1 MIRSLTKRGL
11 LGPVARAAIISWL
24 WRYRHEFLRW
34 GRSMWMELLGR
45 GEGGISPTRAL
56 RTGQLLMAIASDDRL
71 RNAPELKRVTLQD
84 GVVDLQVKTGWR
96 ELPRLLDR
104 VRGVKGIEGVT
115 VNGTEVA
122 TVTVA

>member
-34 GRSMWMELLGR
+34 GRSLWNELIGR
-45 GEGGISPTRAL
+45 EGRASPTRAL
-56 RTGQLLMAIASDDRL
+56 RTGHLLMAIAGDDVL
-71 RNAPELKRVTLQD
+71 RNAPELKRITLQD
-84 GVVDLQVKTGWR
+84 GVVDLQVKNGWR

-104 VRGVKGIEGVT
+104 VRGVKGVKAVT

>member
-11 LGPVARAAIISWL
+11 FNPLARAAIISWL

-34 GRSMWMELLGR
+34 GRSLWMELLGR
-45 GEGGISPTRAL
+45 DDRISATRAL
-56 RTGQLLMAIASDDRL
+56 RVGHLLMAIAGDDKL
-71 RNAPELKRVTLQD
+71 RNAPELKRVGLTG

-104 VRGVKGIEGVT
+104 VRSVKGITGVT

-122 TVTVA
+122 TVTAA

>member
-11 LGPVARAAIISWL
+11 FNPLARAAIVSWL

-34 GRSMWMELLGR
+34 GRSLWMELLGR
-45 GEGGISPTRAL
+45 DDRISATRAL
-56 RTGQLLMAIASDDRL
+56 RVGHLLMAIAGDDKL
-71 RNAPELKRVTLQD
+71 RNAPELKRVRLKG
-84 GVVDLQVKTGWR
+84 GVVDLQVTTGWR

-104 VRGVKGIEGVT
+104 VRSVKGITGVT

-122 TVTVA
+122 TVTAA

>member
-11 LGPVARAAIISWL
+11 FNPLARAAIVSWL

-34 GRSMWMELLGR
+34 GRSLWMELLGR
-45 GEGGISPTRAL
+45 DDRISATRAL
-56 RTGQLLMAIASDDRL
+56 RVGHLLMAIAGDDKL
-71 RNAPELKRVTLQD
+71 RNAPELKRVGLKG
-84 GVVDLQVKTGWR
+84 GVVDLHVTTGWR

-104 VRGVKGIEGVT
+104 VRSVKGITGVT

-122 TVTVA
+122 TVTAA

>member
-11 LGPVARAAIISWL
+11 FNPVARAAIISWL

-34 GRSMWMELLGR
+34 GRSLWMELLGR
-45 GEGGISPTRAL
+45 DDRISPGRAL
-56 RTGQLLMAIASDDRL
+56 RVGHLLMAIAGDDKL
-71 RNAPELKRVTLQD
+71 RNAPELKRVGLTG

-104 VRGVKGIEGVT
+104 VRSVKGITGVT

-122 TVTVA
+122 TVTAA